1 MHQQK
6 SKKILI
12 YFFLFLL
19 IGTLNNKNFDNF
31 HFPKIKKIELNGLD
45 ENNNFELL
53 KKLNYI
59 KLDNIFFIDET
70 KIIEIINSNELVD
83 RYSIF
88 KKYPSTLKINI
99 TKTEFLANLKKENDN
114 YVLGSNGKFIKSNEI
129 KKDLPYIFGKF
140 SNKEFFDLKKIIN
153 KTSFE
158 FDEIK
163 NFFYFKSGRWDIETY
178 SGLKIKLPK
187 SDIKASLDSLI
198 NILHKFETEKII
210 SIDLRQKNQIIINEQ

>member
-1 MHQQK
+1 M
-6 SKKILI
+6 
-12 YFFLFLL
+12 
-19 IGTLNNKNFDNF
+19 
-31 HFPKIKKIELNGLD
+31 NGLD

-114 YVLGSNGKFIKSNEI
+114 YVLGSNGKFIKSM
-129 KKDLPYIFGKF
+129 K
-140 SNKEFFDLKKIIN
+140 LKKIYHIFLEN
-153 KTSFE
+153 LV
-158 FDEIK
+158 IK
-163 NFFYFKSGRWDIETY
+163 NF
-178 SGLKIKLPK
+178 
-187 SDIKASLDSLI
+187 LI
-198 NILHKFETEKII
+198 
-210 SIDLRQKNQIIINEQ
+210 

>member
-1 MHQQK
+1 M
-6 SKKILI
+6 
-12 YFFLFLL
+12 
-19 IGTLNNKNFDNF
+19 
-31 HFPKIKKIELNGLD
+31 
-45 ENNNFELL
+45 
-53 KKLNYI
+53 
-59 KLDNIFFIDET
+59 
-70 KIIEIINSNELVD
+70 
-83 RYSIF
+83 
-88 KKYPSTLKINI
+88 
-99 TKTEFLANLKKENDN
+99 
-114 YVLGSNGKFIKSNEI
+114 
-129 KKDLPYIFGKF
+129 
-140 SNKEFFDLKKIIN
+140 KKIIN

>member
-1 MHQQK
+1 MPQQK

-31 HFPKIKKIELNGLD
+31 YFPKIKKIELNGLD
-45 ENNNFELL
+45 KNNNFELL

-59 KLDNIFFIDET
+59 KLDNIFSIDET
-70 KIIEIINSNELVD
+70 KIIEIINSNELVEK
-83 RYSIF
+83 YSIF

-99 TKTEFLANLKKENDN
+99 TKAEFLAYFKKENDN
-114 YVLGSNGKFIKSNEI
+114 YFLGSNGKFIKSNET
-129 KKDLPYIFGKF
+129 KKNIPFIFGKF
-140 SNKEFFDLKKIIN
+140 SNKEFFDLKKNIN

-163 NFFYFKSGRWDIETY
+163 NLFYFKSGRWDIETY

-187 SDIKASLDSLI
+187 SDIEESLNSLI
-198 NILHKFETEKII
+198 NILNKFETEKII
-210 SIDLRQKNQIIINEQ
+210 SIDLRQKNQIIINEK